1 MERQLPWKQIISLG
15 ALNVALGISW
25 IAYHE
30 YQPHLLESFG
40 LTDMARLLI
49 WMKAIVLVCIPPLAG
64 WIADRMF
71 RKGSNFFLVFAIGI
85 AVTAMIFMVV
95 ATLIS
100 IPQSPWILTA
110 LPVMIAFWLIS
121 MNIFISPANSLIER
135 FTSQE
140 NLPLVMGILILAS
153 DLSYALE
160 PLIVGLV
167 NFLGPTLTFITGGVL
182 VGGSGYWFLKS
193 STATVAEK
201 TQIPLQERNK
211 PSKTGNPYLI
221 IIAMGMALGLGKGL
235 LMEFIP
241 SQGPVGSMSGS
252 VFSFL
257 MLGVSAV
264 AALLLGLRTHA
275 NQQRVFTIGIGM
287 MILGGAILIN
297 VPLTALKI
305 TGAVIVAL
313 GFSASGI
320 TGLPLAFQRLR
331 ENQLILGTGLLLGS
345 SEIISGILEIL
356 G

>member
-15 ALNVALGISW
+15 SLNVALGISW

-49 WMKAIVLVCIPPLAG
+49 WMKAIVLVLIPPLAG
-64 WIADRMF
+64 LIADRMF
-71 RKGSNFFLVFAIGI
+71 RKGGNFFLVFAIGI

-95 ATLIS
+95 ATLIT
-100 IPQSPWILTA
+100 IPQSPWILTV
-110 LPVMIAFWLIS
+110 LPIMIAFWLIS

-135 FTSQE
+135 FASQDR
-140 NLPLVMGILILAS
+140 LPLIMGILILAT

-193 STATVAEK
+193 SSAQVEEK
-201 TQIPLQERNK
+201 SSMSMEERNPK
-211 PSKTGNPYLI
+211 EGSGNPYLFI
-221 IIAMGMALGLGKGL
+221 MGMGIALGLGKGL
-235 LMEFIP
+235 LMEYIP
-241 SQGPVGSMSGS
+241 MQGMYGSISGS

-257 MLGVSAV
+257 MLGLSAIG
-264 AALLLGLRTHA
+264 ALILGLRVHS
-275 NQQRVFTIGIGM
+275 NQQRVFTIGLAL
-287 MILGGAILIN
+287 MIVGGALLVN
-297 VPLTALKI
+297 TTQMAVQI
-305 TGAVIVAL
+305 TGAVLIAF

-320 TGLPLAFQRLR
+320 TGLPLAFQRLK
-331 ENQLILGTGLLLGS
+331 ENQLILGTGLLLGC